1 MLVAVTPGHAP
12 RLLGLSCGL
21 FRLDLY
27 KLLCRSGVERLK
39 VWRSGRTLQVVI
51 AVWLTS
57 LMPVVVSAQSTS
69 PTNTN
74 IAGPSATATGAVTN
88 QAVQVLQGPYAVN
101 TYGGGTSCQSA
112 TFNVQGF
119 AYGSQN
125 MTEDPTS
132 FTTRVVNPGMTIGVS
147 VPIDATLQRLCK
159 ERASVEIQRAQA
171 EADKARLDY
180 ELVRMLRCGEAKK
193 QGIYFRPDSPY
204 AQVCADVLV
213 GPVPP
218 PPVAG
223 RRS

>member
-12 RLLGLSCGL
+12 RLLGLTCGL

-27 KLLCRSGVERLK
+27 KLLCRSGFERLK
-39 VWRSGRTLQVVI
+39 VWRSGRTLQVVT

-125 MTEDPTS
+125 MTEDPTA

-218 PPVAG
+218 VAG

>member
-1 MLVAVTPGHAP
+1 MPVLITFGRLRPWDGLIGACSRRNRWYRFRSEHLVMVMGLASLLPVAVA
-12 RLLGLSCGL
+12 
-21 FRLDLY
+21 
-27 KLLCRSGVERLK
+27 
-39 VWRSGRTLQVVI
+39 
-51 AVWLTS
+51 
-57 LMPVVVSAQSTS
+57 AQSS
-69 PTNTN
+69 APTNTN

-125 MTEDPTS
+125 MTEDPS
-132 FTTRVVNPGMTIGVS
+132 AFTTRVFNPGMTIGVS
-147 VPIDATLQRLCK
+147 VPIDSTLQRLCK

-213 GPVPP
+213 GPIPP
-218 PPVAG
+218 IPS

>member
-1 MLVAVTPGHAP
+1 MLVLVKAGRSIPLY
-12 RLLGLSCGL
+12 RLTVCLLRTFLYQVLRRSSVDRWFPARTAL
-21 FRLDLY
+21 FLAAFWF
-27 KLLCRSGVERLK
+27 S
-39 VWRSGRTLQVVI
+39 
-51 AVWLTS
+51 S
-57 LMPVVVSAQSTS
+57 LMPLGVSGQSTT

-125 MTEDPTS
+125 MTEDPSS
-132 FTTRVVNPGMTIGVS
+132 FTTRVLNPGMTIGVS
-147 VPIDATLQRLCK
+147 VPIDSTLQRLCK

-213 GPVPP
+213 GPTPP
-218 PPVAG
+218 AQSRG
-223 RRS
+223 S